1 MKRMIVCLSLLLLV
15 GCTTT
20 PVQSLVK
27 GQVFGAGETNL
38 IHQLEQIA
46 YYSAKVRDP
55 DMSDKEL
62 YNTLRKKSEEEFL
75 GWVGEKEYEFRRFF
89 NVMKL
94 YSAISSHEGQPVS
107 ELRKLSNMIKKHH
120 DDLKYAQ
127 YLYYSEDLRLED

>member
-1 MKRMIVCLSLLLLV
+1 MKKIIICLALCLFV

-55 DMSDKEL
+55 DMSDKEF
-62 YNTLRKKSEEEFL
+62 YNTLREKSEEEFL
-75 GWVGEKEYEFRRFF
+75 EWVGEKEYEFRRFF

-94 YSAISSHEGQPVS
+94 YSAISGHEGQPVS
-107 ELRKLSNMIKKHH
+107 ELRKLYDMIKKHH

-127 YLYYSEDLRLED
+127 YLYYTEDARLKD